1 MFKDKPIDDRGV
13 PERLFDIAAEVDQVA
28 PLAGLGALDEEVR
41 GGDCR
46 EGDPGRERQAL
57 ATHAPGE
64 AVHLSKISDWKRR
77 FWSIDVDAQS
87 AEKLHFEAKTVQ
99 ERRNP
104 CDKEIF
110 QESSKALKE
119 IKKAE

>member
-1 MFKDKPIDDRGV
+1 MDDENDMFKDKPIDDRGV

-28 PLAGLGALDEEVR
+28 PLAGLGALEGEVR

-64 AVHLSKISDWKRR
+64 AVHIIEFAAIAWKEMTRLR
-77 FWSIDVDAQS
+77 QATLMYNIY
-87 AEKLHFEAKTVQ
+87 
-99 ERRNP
+99 
-104 CDKEIF
+104 
-110 QESSKALKE
+110 
-119 IKKAE
+119 